1 MNRKRGAMLSK
12 LRQSQSEYLELLKK
26 VKDDLDLE
34 NVTYNLDKVRNFWFR
49 KQKLLEMCSQ
59 YLFNNSDTYFYTAVS
74 KFNVAN
80 SDKNILFAL
89 GNYQIFDDPILSYLE
104 VIEKSNAIHDMKDYI
119 TKLKERIIECID
131 DLIVLLEK
139 GIPNFYVLPLR
150 FSSSIINK
158 EKIDI
163 MPFIEN
169 FFIEGIDFK
178 NLHQYEDIDTVVVH
192 EYLSRILLFD
202 YDDPTETIKDRLK
215 KYRLEYSDM
224 FPKNMNDAELLRF
237 IIYGYFSQAMDV
249 FLTSY
254 TFNAFPFFSSLT
266 TYLNYNVLLLNIV
279 HYSKEENLEHF
290 LKMSKLTLPIW
301 FEYDKKGVELS
312 ISEIC
317 ERAKNLNFS
326 DRIREIYNAL
336 DDFNTQ
342 EQLITEIE
350 SCVHLLIK

>member
-1 MNRKRGAMLSK
+1 MI
-12 LRQSQSEYLELLKK
+12 
-26 VKDDLDLE
+26 
-34 NVTYNLDKVRNFWFR
+34 
-49 KQKLLEMCSQ
+49 Q
-59 YLFNNSDTYFYTAVS
+59 YY
-74 KFNVAN
+74 
-80 SDKNILFAL
+80 
-89 GNYQIFDDPILSYLE
+89 LSYLE
-104 VIEKSNAIHDMKDYI
+104 VVEKSNALHDMKDYI

-139 GIPNFYVLPLR
+139 EIPNFYVLPLR
-150 FSSSIINK
+150 FSNSLINK

-163 MPFIEN
+163 IPFIEN

-192 EYLSRILLFD
+192 EYLQQILLFD
-202 YDDPTETIKDRLK
+202 YDDPTETIRYRLK
-215 KYRLEYSDM
+215 QYRIEYSDM

-279 HYSKEENLEHF
+279 HYSKQENLEHF

-301 FEYDKKGVELS
+301 FQYNQKGVELS
-312 ISEIC
+312 ISEIS
-317 ERAKNLNFS
+317 ERAKNINFS

-350 SCVHLLIK
+350 NCVHLLIK